1 MNKSDSSCY
10 QFFSPWEPE
19 ALACLLNTLRIWIE
33 RETVSHKWAAL
44 GSNRRKW
51 ANESIGLKGR
61 VTNHIQEAE
70 LLLPSSNLVIE
81 VPLVAVLALR
91 LPVVQVVLVSPQLKK
106 KLMDLPYADLNFRQI
121 NENYSEKNNFPTTKA
136 TEKQQAYL
144 ESYIIQ
150 DSETVHHFCVA
161 LTIPKI

>member
-1 MNKSDSSCY
+1 MSKSDSSCY
-10 QFFSPWEPE
+10 QFVSPWEPE

-136 TEKQQAYL
+136 TEKQQTSL
-144 ESYIIQ
+144 ESYFSPEPKSNVRFSHLLII
-150 DSETVHHFCVA
+150 
-161 LTIPKI
+161 